1 MVIMNTLP
9 LTYFCWKFW
18 TVYCT
23 YRDLPFVFMVGEAK
37 IVCDH
42 SHSDHKFPKWY
53 TAKAIPPT
61 VYNKLLHVC
70 TDCIDENVI
79 YNAGFYCTYVCRNND
94 NYNKLR
100 VPLPYYPTG
109 ILQSLCSKLLCYSN
123 KGNSINLNDLIIYL
137 YSGING

>member
-53 TAKAIPPT
+53 TAKAVPPT

-79 YNAGFYCTYVCRNND
+79 YNAGFYCTCVGIMTIIINSEFPYLTIPLVFFKVCAANCC
-94 NYNKLR
+94 
-100 VPLPYYPTG
+100 VTPTRE
-109 ILQSLCSKLLCYSN
+109 IPSTSM
-123 KGNSINLNDLIIYL
+123 I
-137 YSGING
+137 